1 MMDYRLHKEPFV
13 LTSLVVC
20 EEVRERFVE
29 GMNRF
34 FWAIWDKEERME
46 GAEGG
51 RDAGQS

>member
-1 MMDYRLHKEPFV
+1 M
-13 LTSLVVC
+13 
-20 EEVRERFVE
+20 E

-51 RDAGQS
+51 RDAVSSSRLFNTTFA